1 MQAVAVSG
9 KCKLD
14 DARDKDGHIMNATMM
29 NKYRLPPLVAH
40 LEHLNGVY
48 SHVEKQTSRQNANAG
63 FGVFTRQDI
72 EKGAIIGEM
81 RGLDRYFTQHE
92 YKAISP
98 QDSSFFYLMD
108 GKKRNGYGKKMPVM
122 MDLKWRDGQQ
132 RLWVLD
138 CNRSHHM
145 SNVLSYINAYNYNT
159 SDAEQ
164 TEVNVELV
172 EYDGGTDS
180 TGRPASRPI
189 KVVALTHIHANTEL
203 ILDYGDEFFTNE
215 RQRYRKRYNIPQA
228 VDDEILM
235 EHVDETSPKYTEHL
249 ISSKWHVGTVRS
261 LQTESNPFIQSNYEH
276 GVRMHDWH
284 DIHKNFNLLSVK
296 PSHNW
301 SPDMIVSESETMF
314 GCIFKRLEMGTVN
327 MDFQWLTKV
336 QMNTYIQGQQDQIDH
351 IFGHW
356 EMLQQSGVFEQSRQ
370 SSVVCLA
377 PKSHLGNQLKVR
389 LQIDDGLFHELL
401 TKPQPNK
408 RPALER
414 PNKKAKVQ
422 TVFLVTAMSSWHEEI
437 WLTWVNIIQNPSV
450 HFIVHYKSDLA
461 DIANPSSNDNN
472 VTNYFN
478 QVYNEWSHL
487 IDLQFFMMHCALMQF
502 EFEHC
507 VFISGTCVPICPFP
521 HMLSHLKHADGVSFL
536 QHHQIPKSQVI
547 CTRVPKPKMF
557 EAPNWFI
564 LCYSHVKYLLRDV
577 SSVPHSKV
585 EKYAY
590 NTCYTELSGVTIRIP
605 IDPKKGTLPPNI
617 DEYGICTILAQLF
630 PMEIKNTPVTD
641 YISIDGQPHPLCF
654 TETHMPFFQHFV
666 RNTDFVEETS
676 SWIWKPLPNWPCRFF
691 GRKVSESF
699 ASDAL
704 KFLKQHWKDP
714 DQREPATAS
723 TVPHAQGGHAQGE
736 QVLNA
741 DDWNEKLNDGRAL
754 KDTGKASQA
763 RKPNMCII
771 NRCAAI
777 NGRTFQQLQDQEFT
791 YTTNQGVSKPYT
803 KVDLRYDLAA
813 GYLMYDHATGDQ
825 ATGLGGSGGT
835 GSRRVYTIAELL
847 RQPAPPASGSI
858 GLRGPIDDTDH
869 TPQPTSSHKAS
880 KRRIEDPDPSER
892 IAKQKQADEDH
903 QIAMSIQQQFDEEL
917 AKELEREGFGKI
929 TQHMQRSHTS
939 HGPAHIQRA
948 KQLLSEKNMY
958 PNAK

>member
-1 MQAVAVSG
+1 MQAI
-9 KCKLD
+9 KLD
-14 DARDKDGHIMNATMM
+14 DARSKDGQIMNTTMK
-29 NKYRLPPLVAH
+29 NNYRLPPLVAH

-48 SHVEKQTSRQNANAG
+48 AHVEKQISLQNANAG
-63 FGVFTRQDI
+63 CGVFTRQVI
-72 EKGAIIGEM
+72 EQGSIIGEM
-81 RGLDRYFTQHE
+81 RGLDRYLTQQE
-92 YKAISP
+92 YEAISL

-138 CNRSHHM
+138 CNPSHNI
-145 SNVLSYINAYNYNT
+145 SNVLSYINGYNYNT

-164 TEVNVELV
+164 TEINVELV
-172 EYDGGTDS
+172 EYDGGTDE
-180 TGRPASRPI
+180 TGRPGSRPI
-189 KVVALTHIHANTEL
+189 KVVALTNIPADTEL
-203 ILDYGDEFFTNE
+203 ILDYGDEFFTNT
-215 RQRYRKRYNIPQA
+215 RPRYRKRYEIPQE

-235 EHVDETSPKYTEHL
+235 EHVDETPPKHTEHL
-249 ISSKWHVGTVRS
+249 VSSKWHVGTVDS
-261 LQTESNPFIQSNYEH
+261 LQTESNPFIKSTYEH
-276 GVRMHDWH
+276 GVRTHYWH

-296 PSHNW
+296 PSYNW

-314 GCIFKRLEMGTVN
+314 GCIFKRLEIGTVN
-327 MDFQWLTKV
+327 VDFRWLTKV
-336 QMNTYIQGQQDQIDH
+336 QMNAYIQGKQDQIDH

-370 SSVVCLA
+370 SGVLHLA
-377 PKSHLGNQLKVR
+377 QKSHLGNQLKVR
-389 LQIDDGLFHELL
+389 LQIDDGFFHELL
-401 TKPQPNK
+401 TKPQLKETPN
-408 RPALER
+408 E
-414 PNKKAKVQ
+414 KAKVQ

-437 WLTWVNIIQNPSV
+437 WLTWVNTIQNPSV

-461 DIANPSSNDNN
+461 DIANPISNNN
-472 VTNYFN
+472 KVTNYFN

-507 VFISGTCVPICPFP
+507 AFISGTCVPICPFP
-521 HMLSHLKHADGVSFL
+521 HMLSHLRHANGVSFL

-557 EAPNWFI
+557 EGPNWFI
-564 LCYSHVKYLLRDV
+564 LCYSHVKYMLRSV

-585 EKYAY
+585 DKYVY
-590 NTCYTELSGVTIRIP
+590 NPCYTELSGVTITASK
-605 IDPKKGTLPPNI
+605 DPKKGTLAPNI

-630 PMEIKNTPVTD
+630 PKQIKNTPVTD
-641 YISIDGQPHPLCF
+641 HIDIDNQAHPLCF
-654 TETHMPFFQHFV
+654 TETHMPSFRKFV
-666 RNTDFVEETS
+666 RNTDFVEESS
-676 SWIWKPLPNWPCRFF
+676 SWIWKPLANWPCRFF

-699 ASDAL
+699 ASVAL

-714 DQREPATAS
+714 DQTELATAS
-723 TVPHAQGGHAQGE
+723 TVSHAQDDHAQGE

-741 DDWNEKLNDGRAL
+741 DEWNEKLNDRRAL
-754 KDTGKASQA
+754 KDTGKAAQA
-763 RKPNMCII
+763 RKPNLCII

-777 NGRTFQQLQDQEFT
+777 NGQSFRQLQDQEFT

-813 GYLMYDHATGDQ
+813 GNLMYDHATGDQ
-825 ATGLGGSGGT
+825 TTGAGDSGGT
-835 GSRRVYTIAELL
+835 GSGRVYTIAELL
-847 RQPAPPASGSI
+847 RQPATPTAGSTSTSSHS
-858 GLRGPIDDTDH
+858 LRGRIDDTDH
-869 TPQPTSSHKAS
+869 KPRPSTSSHKAS
-880 KRRIEDPDPSER
+880 KRRIDDQDPPER

-939 HGPAHIQRA
+939 HGPAHMQRA